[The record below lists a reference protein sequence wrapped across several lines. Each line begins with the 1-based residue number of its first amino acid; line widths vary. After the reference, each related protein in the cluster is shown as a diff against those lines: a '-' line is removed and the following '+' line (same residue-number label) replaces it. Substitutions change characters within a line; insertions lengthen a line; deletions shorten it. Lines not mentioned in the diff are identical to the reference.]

1 MGMTT
6 ENKSMW
12 IGLVE
17 VSPQEDAEVLLD
29 VSGAFVNVVTWASNE
44 AQFREKAKIVMDKLK
59 LAIMDVEDAEPIAN
73 RGVLENE
80 ELLDIVA
87 RVENN
92 PNAIIYGTFQT
103 WSENPV

>member
-1 MGMTT
+1 MKSV
-6 ENKSMW
+6 NNSMW

-44 AQFREKAKIVMDKLK
+44 TQFRDKAKLVMNKLN
-59 LAIMDVEDAEPIAN
+59 LVIMDVENAEPIAN

-80 ELLDIVA
+80 ELLDIVS
-87 RVENN
+87 RVESN

-103 WSENPV
+103 WNENSV